1 MREQKIAEAYSLWMQ
16 ALDNMRAA
24 LAMNPLVIAPFRTSA
39 QAFDS
44 VGRVLFGTKGHSLG
58 APARRVRSAAAASRT
73 RGKVKARSRR
83 RSAKK

>member
-1 MREQKIAEAYSLWMQ
+1 MREQKIAEAYRLWMQ

-44 VGRVLFGTKGHSLG
+44 VGRVLFGTKGRSLG
-58 APARRVRSAAAASRT
+58 APARRVTRRVPQRDSTWPGASLVLDR
-73 RGKVKARSRR
+73 
-83 RSAKK
+83 